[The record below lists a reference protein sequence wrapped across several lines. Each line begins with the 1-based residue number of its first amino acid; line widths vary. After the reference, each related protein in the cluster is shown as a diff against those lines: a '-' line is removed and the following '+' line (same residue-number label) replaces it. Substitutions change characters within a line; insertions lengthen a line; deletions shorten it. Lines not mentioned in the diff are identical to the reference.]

1 MIITLC
7 ENVFFLCLPALFS
20 NYDIHVKLCYY
31 VVHFNQSAKY
41 SFVFSP
47 HRYIDFSFIVDE
59 CPLGISVGSD
69 RLTAADH
76 IHG

>member
-1 MIITLC
+1 MWFILINLQ
-7 ENVFFLCLPALFS
+7 NIRLFF
-20 NYDIHVKLCYY
+20 YRIDT
-31 VVHFNQSAKY
+31 
-41 SFVFSP
+41 
-47 HRYIDFSFIVDE
+47 IDFSFIVDE